1 MMAEG
6 LQQVKN
12 QTEEESRSEG
22 GGDEKGE
29 SRRQIGFHWVL
40 SASLSGKVQH
50 FQKGAPSPP
59 GKLIYEDLLPF
70 PQ

>member
-40 SASLSGKVQH
+40 SASLSGRSATFPERGSESSGEV
-50 FQKGAPSPP
+50 
-59 GKLIYEDLLPF
+59 DL
-70 PQ
+70 